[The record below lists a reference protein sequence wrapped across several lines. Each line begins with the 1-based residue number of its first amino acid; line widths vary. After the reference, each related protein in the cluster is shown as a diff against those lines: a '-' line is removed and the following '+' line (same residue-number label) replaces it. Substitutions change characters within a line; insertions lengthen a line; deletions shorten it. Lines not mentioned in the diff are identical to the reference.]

1 MGSIIFS
8 LKKSD
13 QRSPLPQGSY
23 RYSLSEAAK
32 DDRKLIG
39 TNMRNLSTDHFH
51 HSFTFHVF
59 VRLWQSVSARIFV
72 FMSLLFLFVV
82 RSQRVPDVLLSTGPS
97 SQCSV
102 KANYVYMKEQYV
114 KLLNP
119 HAFVFHKERRP
130 ILQK

>member
-23 RYSLSEAAK
+23 QYSLSEAAK
-32 DDRKLIG
+32 DDRKLI
-39 TNMRNLSTDHFH
+39 RHKYAEPLYR
-51 HSFTFHVF
+51 SFSPFVHIHVF